1 MKKSFFTG
9 FITLL
14 PLVLTLMIISWVFD
28 FLTTPFIGLTEKIV
42 LIYQQK
48 TGFEAAS
55 HQSLILFTSRV
66 LALIFLIVLIFIL
79 GFLGRKF
86 FFNTLLCLTNK
97 LFMHI
102 PLVKTIYRLSKEVT
116 KAVFAEGNKT
126 FKQTVL
132 IAFPVSKMHTV
143 AFITGGVPENFK
155 KALNELDLTVFVPTA
170 PHPFSGY
177 LVLTSKKEVIEVD
190 IGIEEAFKFIVSCG
204 VIHPGQTPPQ

>member
-14 PLVLTLMIISWVFD
+14 PLVLTLMIITWVFD

-86 FFNTLLCLTNK
+86 FS
-97 LFMHI
+97 
-102 PLVKTIYRLSKEVT
+102 V
-116 KAVFAEGNKT
+116 
-126 FKQTVL
+126 
-132 IAFPVSKMHTV
+132 
-143 AFITGGVPENFK
+143 
-155 KALNELDLTVFVPTA
+155 
-170 PHPFSGY
+170 
-177 LVLTSKKEVIEVD
+177 
-190 IGIEEAFKFIVSCG
+190 
-204 VIHPGQTPPQ
+204 